1 MYIEL
6 AGSHAEEEKDT
17 ATTQLL
23 SSLISARHPLD
34 KKMANAEFI
43 LMEGGAPLLG
53 GGEGVRRRR
62 RAVPEE
68 DRGSESGG
76 EGDVETQSDDGEITS
91 DDNLGEVFD

>member
-62 RAVPEE
+62 AVPEE
-68 DRGSESGG
+68 DGGSESGG
-76 EGDVETQSDDGEITS
+76 EGDVETQSDDGETTS
-91 DDNLGEVFD
+91 DDDLGEVFD

>member
-6 AGSHAEEEKDT
+6 AGSHANEEKDT

-62 RAVPEE
+62 AVPEE

-76 EGDVETQSDDGEITS
+76 EGDVETHSDDGEITS
-91 DDNLGEVFD
+91 EDDLGEVFD